1 MLAFCV
7 SFNFVSQWQLISVL
21 CLQSWKNGKLLSC
34 DNTSLFILWQTLFSS
49 IKCSSRM
56 QYDAPS
62 FGGRKE
68 NEENNGDSFITTV
81 RTYGSKP
88 TSFYSVYRRNF
99 SNTTEEDQLVRAPDT
114 QALTSPPCDVLL

>member
-1 MLAFCV
+1 MENYCPVTILPFLFC
-7 SFNFVSQWQLISVL
+7 
-21 CLQSWKNGKLLSC
+21 GKPY
-34 DNTSLFILWQTLFSS
+34 FPPSS
-49 IKCSSRM
+49 AALECN
-56 QYDAPS
+56 DAPS

-68 NEENNGDSFITTV
+68 NEENNGDSFITTL

-114 QALTSPPCDVLL
+114 QALTSPPYDVLL